1 MRTLRWSLWTIV
13 AVAILWTGA
22 WFGAR
27 WWLGDTIDRAKADL
41 SARNGV
47 AVDCA
52 GETIGGWPVALTVT
66 CGGGL
71 GIDLADGGKLSAA
84 GAHGR
89 GSVLDPRRLD
99 FHFDAPISYTAPD
112 GRRLDLSAS
121 HLSASVGFASGRA
134 DRLAVRAAELT
145 VSGPLA
151 GGSEGRLT
159 AGRGDFMLARNVD
172 QLKDAD
178 VAATIDG
185 LALSAG
191 GVALTPLPVH
201 LTLAA
206 TLKEADMAAAGPAA
220 LAGWR
225 AAGGKLALH
234 RLSAEL
240 GGASLTLTGEATVTE
255 AGLVDAEGQIS
266 GRQLNALPAAA
277 AAGGGLTPEVAGLVM
292 AFLFMGTASDDGGR
306 VISLRVEDGVVSANG
321 REIGRITPLF

>member
-41 SARNGV
+41 PARNGV

-66 CGGGL
+66 CGSL

-112 GRRLDLSAS
+112 GRRLDLAAS
-121 HLSASVGFASGRA
+121 DLSASIGFAGGRA
-134 DRLAVRAAELT
+134 DRLAIRAAELT
-145 VSGPLA
+145 ASGPLA

-159 AGRGDFMLARNVD
+159 VGRGDFMLARSTD
-172 QLKDAD
+172 QLEDAD

-185 LALSAG
+185 LALRAG

-206 TLKEADMAAAGPAA
+206 TLTEADTAIAGPAA

-225 AAGGKLALH
+225 AAGGKLTLH
-234 RLSAEL
+234 RLTAGL
-240 GGASLTLTGEATVTE
+240 GGATLTLTGEATVTE
-255 AGLVDAEGQIS
+255 AGLVEAEGQIS
-266 GRQLNALPAAA
+266 GHQLNALPAAA

-306 VISLRVEDGVVSANG
+306 VIGLRVEDGVVSANG
-321 REIGRITPLF
+321 REIGRIARLF

>member
-1 MRTLRWSLWTIV
+1 MRTLRWGLWTIV

-52 GETIGGWPVALTVT
+52 GETIGGWPAALTVT
-66 CGGGL
+66 CGGL
-71 GIDLADGGKLSAA
+71 GIDLADGGRLSAA

-99 FHFDAPISYTAPD
+99 FRFDAPISYTAPD
-112 GRRLDLSAS
+112 GRRLDLAAS
-121 HLSASVGFASGRA
+121 DLSASIGFASGRA
-134 DRLAVRAAELT
+134 DRLAIRAAELT
-145 VSGPLA
+145 ASGPLA

-159 AGRGDFMLARNVD
+159 VGHGELMLARSVD
-172 QLKDAD
+172 QLEDAD

-206 TLKEADMAAAGPAA
+206 TLARADTAIAGPAA

-225 AAGGKLALH
+225 AAGGKLTLH
-234 RLSAEL
+234 RLTAGL
-240 GGASLTLTGEATVTE
+240 GGATLTLTGEATVTE
-255 AGLVDAEGQIS
+255 AGLVEAEGQIS
-266 GRQLNALPAAA
+266 GHQLNALPAAA
-277 AAGGGLTPEVAGLVM
+277 AAGGGLTPEVAGLIM

-306 VISLRVEDGVVSANG
+306 VIGLRVEDGVVSANG
-321 REIGRITPLF
+321 REIGRIARLF